1 MNWHYV
7 RSALHKIIG
16 DKGWSHNLLSDKSG
30 IPQPTISR
38 FLNGES
44 KAMELETLSDICK
57 ALDITIAEIIGEH
70 PIYLDDKA
78 RRVVRAMESL
88 PDYKKQV
95 IVTTAETLAKP
106 ENK

>member
-1 MNWHYV
+1 
-7 RSALHKIIG
+7 
-16 DKGWSHNLLSDKSG
+16 
-30 IPQPTISR
+30 
-38 FLNGES
+38 
-44 KAMELETLSDICK
+44 MELETLSDICQ

-95 IVTTAETLAKP
+95 VVSTAETLAKP